1 MSEKDKVKLVK
12 SIVKDA
18 KANGQVLSQDD
29 FWAYY
34 G

>member
-1 MSEKDKVKLVK
+1 MNKKDKIKLVK

-18 KANGQVLSQDD
+18 KDNGQVLDQDD
-29 FWAYY
+29 FWTYY